1 MTPGDADPRNQSM
14 QNTNFEKAWLVVK
27 SLGNSGYQI
36 AVGDVLK
43 FGRVKFRVK
52 EINTDSAPSN
62 RHSNLADLVL
72 PKPEE
77 AEELNCKSPR

>member
-1 MTPGDADPRNQSM
+1 MTPKDADPEKPLIP
-14 QNTNFEKAWLVVK
+14 NTNFEKAWLVVK
-27 SLGNSGYQI
+27 SLGNNGYQI

-52 EINTDSAPSN
+52 EINTDSVPSD

-72 PKPEE
+72 P
-77 AEELNCKSPR
+77 